1 MWRKLKTG
9 VRRNGKSIA
18 AGLVAPVLCLS
29 LLCLSA
35 AGIASAQPAPANTT
49 PAPPPNSPSASP
61 IGPPIALTL
70 PEAVFIG
77 LRDNLGVRSAYIQR
91 VADKFALYVAEYKFK
106 PLLGFAANLQR
117 KLDQSPNGNGSRSD
131 GYSFTPTATLNTITG
146 AQFAFGWANTQG
158 FAYSGGAIPTTRAAT
173 SIPTLSV
180 VQPLLQGA
188 GIDIATASVHQAEI
202 SEQNNILTLKSTV
215 SSTINQII
223 QTYRSYAQAL
233 QQVTIAQNAL
243 QTSKD
248 LLNVNQQLIASGRM
262 AREDLVQSQASVAQ
276 NELSLVQARNSADT
290 ARLALLVLLA
300 LDPHSSVTTTDD
312 SIAAQRVTI
321 DVDRAT
327 EIALA
332 NRPDYLQAL
341 NSVASDVIA
350 LQVAKNARL
359 WNLSVTAT
367 VGRNAAG
374 LSLPPTID
382 TLPGPG
388 AKTTGTVGL
397 SLSFPINDPTPEQG
411 EVQAQV
417 ALDQAKLT
425 VESTKQQVAQQVHD
439 AVTGIDLGWQQL
451 ILARQSRALAQRQLD
466 VERIKLRAGRSSN
479 FEVVTFQNQ
488 LVVSQSAELTAIIGY
503 LNALSNLDLQLGT
516 TLDTWKIALHP

>member
-1 MWRKLKTG
+1 MWRTLKTG
-9 VRRNGKSIA
+9 LWRNGKSLA
-18 AGLVAPVLCLS
+18 AGIVALILCLS
-29 LLCLSA
+29 VQCLSA
-35 AGIASAQPAPANTT
+35 AGIAHAQPAPAS
-49 PAPPPNSPSASP
+49 APPPNSAPASP

-91 VADKFALYVAEYKFK
+91 VADKFNLYVAEYKFK
-106 PLLGFAANLQR
+106 PILGFAANLQR
-117 KLDQSPNGNGSRSD
+117 KLDQGSNANGTRSD
-131 GYSFTPTATLNTITG
+131 GYSVTPTATLNTITG

-158 FAYSGGAIPTTRAAT
+158 FAYSGGPIPTTRTAT

-180 VQPLLQGA
+180 IQPLLQGA
-188 GIDIATASVHQAEI
+188 GIDIATASVRQAEI
-202 SEQNNILTLKSTV
+202 NEVNNVLNLKSTV
-215 SSTINQII
+215 SSTVNQII
-223 QTYRSYAQAL
+223 QAYRAYAQAL
-233 QQVTIAQNAL
+233 QQVTIAQNAV
-243 QTSKD
+243 QSAKD

-276 NELSLVQARNSADT
+276 NELALVQAQNNADS
-290 ARLALLVLLA
+290 ARLALLVLLS
-300 LDPHSSVTTTDD
+300 LDPHSSIATTDD
-312 SIAAQRVTI
+312 SIAVQRVTI
-321 DVDRAT
+321 NVDRAT
-327 EIALA
+327 EIAFA

-341 NSVASDVIA
+341 NSVASDAIG

-359 WNLSVTAT
+359 WNLSVSAT

-374 LSLPPTID
+374 LSLPPTLD
-382 TLPGPG
+382 TLPGPN

-417 ALDQAKLT
+417 ALDQAKLA

-439 AVTGIDLGWQQL
+439 AVTSIDLGWQQL
-451 ILARQSRALAQRQLD
+451 VLARQSRELSQRQLD